1 MPSPL
6 NSGDIEKALC
16 LGSQEPCGSL
26 KWLDDSYRH
35 PEEFW
40 RALKRSADERFA
52 VRSASSLFN
61 TYNFYHDIILRNRN
75 NPAPAVRWYETT
87 DGAREMSY
95 NELAGA
101 ATTTADIWVKTGV
114 SPGCTLGMVGTLGVR
129 LMVDLMAALKTG
141 CRISFL
147 FPHGKRFVQ
156 NRLEALQPDYIV
168 TDDKYASLMPAWR
181 ARVLPT
187 APPGET
193 DAPQARQVYTY
204 ASGQRV
210 FACFD
215 PAGSAFRVPTD
226 ITCDAAYLSA
236 LRDGMITLGLRP
248 GQTYA
253 APGFDPQVTLPGLLL
268 AGLLCGATYLHLR
281 PEDIATDP
289 QIVSRTP
296 IRAFGVSKQ
305 VRDVLLAHPT
315 PVGDTWHS
323 WFRNPDEA
331 QDMDQ
336 WHYFIRHLALTD
348 TPAFNT
354 KWCASLG
361 GCAFFSIR
369 RRGMAHVNVLPAP
382 GCAWELGDVAGGDFE
397 APGDSGICRISP
409 PNAPDT
415 GNRIDAGI
423 IIKSG
428 REWIYGGAG
437 AGRRK
442 GKIFPG
448 EEVLAALAAV
458 SKRRSVCCS
467 LVMVPVNDTG
477 LGSRIVL
484 LVFTGP
490 QPLIDESDVEA
501 DIRTTIAHEM
511 GGEFQP
517 DSLVFFPR
525 YPRFLSATTP
535 DHDWCRA
542 QYLSGGLS
550 RKSRGKVFRNLT
562 RLRHCLIR
570 N

>member
-1 MPSPL
+1 MPTAL
-6 NSGDIEKALC
+6 NCVDIEKALC
-16 LGSQEPCGSL
+16 LGSQQRCGSL

-35 PEEFW
+35 PEDFW
-40 RALKRSADERFA
+40 RALKRSTDERFS

-61 TYNFYHDIILRNRN
+61 TYNFYHDIIMRNRN
-75 NPAPAVRWYETT
+75 NPAPAIRWYETT
-87 DGAREMSY
+87 DGEREMSY

-101 ATTTADIWVKTGV
+101 ATTTADIWGKTGV
-114 SPGCTLGMVGTLGVR
+114 NPGCTLCMIGTMGVK

-168 TDDKYASLMPAWR
+168 TDDKYASLMPAWQER
-181 ARVLPT
+181 MLST
-187 APPGET
+187 DPPVET
-193 DAPQARQVYTY
+193 DTPQARHVYAY
-204 ASGQRV
+204 ASGQSV

-215 PAGSAFRVPTD
+215 PTGSAFRVPTD

-236 LRDGMITLGLRP
+236 LRDGTITLGLRP
-248 GQTYA
+248 GQAYA
-253 APGFDPQVTLPGLLL
+253 APGFDPQVTLPGLML

-281 PEDIATDP
+281 PEDIAADP

-296 IRAFGVSKQ
+296 VQAFGVSKQ

-315 PVGDTWHS
+315 PVGDIWQS

-354 KWCASLG
+354 KWCAPLG

-369 RRGMAHVNVLPAP
+369 RKGMAHVNVLPSP
-382 GCAWELGDVAGGDFE
+382 GCVWELGDVTGGAFK
-397 APGDSGICRISP
+397 APGDSGVCRISP
-409 PNAPDT
+409 PPALDT
-415 GNRIDAGI
+415 GNSIDAGI
-423 IIKSG
+423 IIKTG
-428 REWIYGGAG
+428 PEWIYAG
-437 AGRRK
+437 AGTGRRQ
-442 GKIFPG
+442 GKIFPTD
-448 EEVLAALAAV
+448 EVLETLATV
-458 SKRRSVCCS
+458 SKRRLVFCS
-467 LVMVPVNDTG
+467 LVMVPLNDTG

-490 QPLIDESDVEA
+490 QPLSDESDVEA

-517 DSLVFFPR
+517 DSLAFFPL
-525 YPRFLSATTP
+525 YPRFLSATIP

-542 QYLSGGLS
+542 QYLSGGLF
-550 RKSRGKVFRNLT
+550 RKSREKIFRKLT
-562 RLRHCLIR
+562 HLRHRLIR
-570 N
+570 K